1 MEETDRPNETKP
13 ALPREWEMI
22 VTAFMPNLK
31 MIENRFDR
39 IDIDIRELH
48 VGQKDISS
56 RMTLLEKRMDLFEAQ
71 VDKRFEQLTG
81 EFRDFKAD
89 TKWRFEQVDKRFE
102 QLTGELRDFKADVK
116 WRFEQVDKRF
126 EQIDKRFELVDKRFE
141 QVDKRFEGIDHRL
154 EQIVA
159 SIDRLGDK
167 IDARDAR
174 QRSFTLRMFGIA
186 ITISFLGV
194 LGVLVKTFGLH

>member
-1 MEETDRPNETKP
+1 MEETNRPNETKP

-31 MIENRFDR
+31 LIENRFDR
-39 IDIDIRELH
+39 IDIEIRDLH

-56 RMTLLEKRMDLFEAQ
+56 RMNLLEKRMDLFETQ
-71 VDKRFEQLTG
+71 VDKRFEQ
-81 EFRDFKAD
+81 
-89 TKWRFEQVDKRFE
+89 
-102 QLTGELRDFKADVK
+102 
-116 WRFEQVDKRF
+116 
-126 EQIDKRFELVDKRFE
+126 VDKRFE

-154 EQIVA
+154 EQIVV

-186 ITISFLGV
+186 ITTPFWGYWACWSKPSACISPGFSGMYDRKISRQWAV
-194 LGVLVKTFGLH
+194 GSVQ

>member
-39 IDIDIRELH
+39 IDIDIRDLH

-56 RMTLLEKRMDLFEAQ
+56 RMNLLEKRMDLFETQ
-71 VDKRFEQLTG
+71 
-81 EFRDFKAD
+81 
-89 TKWRFEQVDKRFE
+89 
-102 QLTGELRDFKADVK
+102 
-116 WRFEQVDKRF
+116 
-126 EQIDKRFELVDKRFE
+126 VDKRFE
-141 QVDKRFEGIDHRL
+141 QVDKRFEGIHHRL

-174 QRSFTLRMFGIA
+174 QGSFTLRMFGIA
-186 ITISFLGV
+186 ITTPFWGY
-194 LGVLVKTFGLH
+194 

>member
-1 MEETDRPNETKP
+1 MEETNRPNETKP

-31 MIENRFDR
+31 LIENRFDR
-39 IDIDIRELH
+39 IDIDIRDVH

-56 RMTLLEKRMDLFEAQ
+56 RMNLLEKRMDLFETQ
-71 VDKRFEQLTG
+71 VG
-81 EFRDFKAD
+81 
-89 TKWRFEQVDKRFE
+89 
-102 QLTGELRDFKADVK
+102 
-116 WRFEQVDKRF
+116 
-126 EQIDKRFELVDKRFE
+126 
-141 QVDKRFEGIDHRL
+141 KRFEGIDHRL

-186 ITISFLGV
+186 ITTLFWGY
-194 LGVLVKTFGLH
+194 

>member
-56 RMTLLEKRMDLFEAQ
+56 RMNLLEKRMDLFETQ

-81 EFRDFKAD
+81 EFRDFKTD

-116 WRFEQVDKRF
+116 WRFEQ
-126 EQIDKRFELVDKRFE
+126 VDKRFE